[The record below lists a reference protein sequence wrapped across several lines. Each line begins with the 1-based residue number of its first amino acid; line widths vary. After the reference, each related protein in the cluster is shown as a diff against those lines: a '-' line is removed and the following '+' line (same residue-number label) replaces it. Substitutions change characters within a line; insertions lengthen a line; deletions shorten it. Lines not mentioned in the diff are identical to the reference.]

1 MHFGLPGTINSSVS
15 SQGITVMATSPK
27 KTTDKAQDDA
37 WNEIFESLSIE
48 NEPPVRYI
56 KNVVIQ
62 TKDGSVIKVSG
73 KHFAEII
80 EQEREL
86 SPDQSE
92 IQSCRLSINFPRL
105 RADVDA
111 WAHGLFDMLDS
122 ADQFKS
128 TVKAKRSSRRVTKKP
143 KVD

>member
-1 MHFGLPGTINSSVS
+1 MYFGLPGTINSSVS

-27 KTTDKAQDDA
+27 KTTDKASDDA

-92 IQSCRLSINFPRL
+92 IRSCRLSINFPRL

-111 WAHGLFDMLDS
+111 WATGLFDILGS

-128 TVKAKRSSRRVTKKP
+128 TVKPRKSNKRTSKKTKL
-143 KVD
+143 D